1 MRYFV
6 STVSWSIRINTFY
19 FFLNPLVF
27 LKTFSFVYCSVI
39 KKNCMQVFTIVS
51 TSNTVLHIHI
61 WLWNCKAMPE
71 INNIKHLFGSLFSV
85 WNKHGNQGLKNM
97 WQNICSLLTSKCFL
111 VPWKLEKIHYRLNAF
126 FILIFF
132 QILKLYE
139 TVQFGYMKE
148 KKITNYIV
156 TKKQKWL

>member
-6 STVSWSIRINTFY
+6 STVSWSIRMNTFY

-39 KKNCMQVFTIVS
+39 KKLYASFHNCIHLKHSAAYTYM
-51 TSNTVLHIHI
+51 TSKLQ
-61 WLWNCKAMPE
+61 
-71 INNIKHLFGSLFSV
+71 INARNKHLFGSLFSV

-148 KKITNYIV
+148 KKIRSYIV
-156 TKKQKWL
+156 TKKQKWLQDL